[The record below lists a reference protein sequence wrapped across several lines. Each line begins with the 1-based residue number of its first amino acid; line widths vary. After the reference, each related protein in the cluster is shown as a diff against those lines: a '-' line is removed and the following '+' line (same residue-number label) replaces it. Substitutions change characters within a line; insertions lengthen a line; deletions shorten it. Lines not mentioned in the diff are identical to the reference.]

1 MEIMRDL
8 KLEWQKKVVYTIC
21 ICASIFQMY
30 TSAFGILEGRL
41 QRGTHLAFLLPLVF
55 LLFPTTKK
63 SASDRFSKLDMFI
76 AVIAL
81 IPSIYLVL
89 NNSRIVQRW
98 EHVTPVLL
106 TEFICGLIIILLIV
120 EALRRA
126 VTPALAWVVIV
137 ALVYMKAGPYLPGM
151 LHHAGTSWIGLVE
164 QLYLL
169 SDEGVY
175 GYLLGISATYI
186 YVFVLFGAFVV
197 YSGAGDFFTRLAC
210 AVCGRFRGGP
220 GLVAVTSCGFFGMLS
235 GSAVANVFATGS
247 FTIPLMRKVGY
258 TPEFSGAV
266 VAAAS
271 TGGQY
276 MPPVMG
282 AAAFIMA
289 EILGVSYIKI
299 AMCASI
305 SAVLYYAAL
314 GIMVYFRARR
324 EGLVGLTK
332 DEIPNLR
339 ETLKSSYLLIPIIVL
354 FYLLVKGYSPIYA
367 GIVSI
372 GVTTVVSW
380 FNPKKGMR
388 PKQIVQALID
398 GGKNSILVAV
408 ACAGTGIIVSIVT
421 HTGLGLSF
429 SNILIHV
436 SGGNIVLT
444 MLLIALASLVI
455 GHGAP
460 TSATYILVATVGVGA
475 LTRLGVN
482 PIAVHLFCLYFAVI
496 ADITPPVAVASYAGA
511 SVAKSDPLKT
521 GFTAFTLAFS
531 GFIVPFVF
539 VLNPAL
545 VLQGTF
551 IDGLWGT
558 VTCLV
563 GIIALSAAFQGWLIN
578 NLNMSVRWLLAAA
591 GFALL
596 YPEAVSDA
604 IGFIILLVVLMTEI
618 LKRKRITMPNDGKSV

>member
-1 MEIMRDL
+1 
-8 KLEWQKKVVYTIC
+8 
-21 ICASIFQMY
+21 MY

-41 QRGTHLAFLLPLVF
+41 QRGIHLAFLLPLVF
-55 LLFPTTKK
+55 LLYPTTKK
-63 SASDRFSKLDMFI
+63 SSRDSFSLLDMGA
-76 AVIAL
+76 AVIAA

-89 NNSRIVQRW
+89 NNGRIVQRW
-98 EHVTPVLL
+98 EHVTAVLTSEYIL
-106 TEFICGLIIILLIV
+106 GLLIIILII

-126 VTPALAWVVIV
+126 VTPALAWVVII
-137 ALVYMKAGPYLPGM
+137 ALAYMKAGPILPGI
-151 LHHAGTSWIGLVE
+151 LNHAGTTFKELAE

-169 SDEGVY
+169 SDEGIY

-197 YSGAGDFFTRLAC
+197 YSGAGDFFTKLAC

-247 FTIPLMRKVGY
+247 FTIPLMRSVGY

-299 AMCASI
+299 ALCASI
-305 SAVLYYAAL
+305 SAILYYTAL
-314 GIMVYFRARR
+314 GLMVYFRARR
-324 EGLVGLTK
+324 DGVEGLPA
-332 DEIPNLR
+332 ERIPDLK
-339 ETLKSSYLLIPIIVL
+339 ETLKSSYLLIPIAVL
-354 FYLLVKGYSPIYA
+354 FYMLVRGYSPIYS

-372 GVTTVVSW
+372 GVTIAVSW
-380 FNPKKGMR
+380 IKPSRGMR
-388 PKQIVQALID
+388 PRQILQALID
-398 GGKNSILVAV
+398 GGRNSILVAV

-444 MLLIALASLVI
+444 MILISCASLVI

-482 PIAVHLFCLYFAVI
+482 PIAAHLFCLYFAVI

-521 GFTAFTLAFS
+521 GFAAFALAFS

-539 VLNPAL
+539 VLNPAI
-545 VLQGTF
+545 VLQGTA
-551 IDGLWGT
+551 IDCIWGT

-563 GIIALSAAFQGWLIN
+563 GIIALSGALQSWLIN
-578 NLNMSVRWLLAAA
+578 ILSMPLRLLLAA
-591 GFALL
+591 GGLSLL
-596 YPEAVSDA
+596 HPGLLTDV
-604 IGFIILLVVLMTEI
+604 IGFVIVVSVVAVEI
-618 LKRKRITMPNDGKSV
+618 LKNRKAKAGLISGIGEDRRR